1 MPAGERFYVALYR
14 LHERMLDGDPTLLG
28 DVARLVIDPLSQQL
42 HREFPGVD
50 DQLLQGGAADALI
63 EYGKKP
69 IQANAASGAGVLGFL
84 LLRAK
89 SRVKDGIRTERR
101 REVAEARF
109 AHGLEPSNERGRAK
123 PVELRRVRTEH
134 NAEELIDVVGTPPPD
149 LEDRL
154 EREAQIELVLASAK
168 SDLDRRLLRMMLA
181 GVRETAEYAQV
192 LGIEAE
198 PVEVQEKTVKRHK
211 DRILAAA
218 KRREE
223 TRRSGP
229 KRRGRPPRQRGDD
242 GGNRD

>member
-28 DVARLVIDPLSQQL
+28 DVARLVIDPLIQQL
-42 HREFPGVD
+42 HKEFPGVD

-63 EYGKKP
+63 EYGKNP

-89 SRVKDGIRTERR
+89 SRVKDGIRIERR

-109 AHGLEPSNERGRAK
+109 AHGLKPSNERGRTK

-134 NAEELIDVVGTPPPD
+134 NAEVIDVVGTPPPE

-154 EREAQIELVLASAK
+154 EREAQIELILASAK

-181 GVRETAEYAQV
+181 GVRETAEYARV

-223 TRRSGP
+223 TRRCGP
-229 KRRGRPPRQRGDD
+229 KRRGRPPRQSGDD